1 MKSQKINR
9 CNGKVP
15 SNESVI
21 LYLQLGLENSGLHN
35 TKKRPIVYIL
45 VTIEKKNN
53 NDYIGVLVQRMDAST
68 RLDHASSSKVV
79 PEFHL
84 YYIGLVSRA
93 KERKGERECCE
104 REKERE
110 REREK
115 GKRNGGK
122 TKKQERKRKNKEKK
136 QDT

>member
-1 MKSQKINR
+1 MAKCHQIKEIF
-9 CNGKVP
+9 
-15 SNESVI
+15 
-21 LYLQLGLENSGLHN
+21 YLQLGLENSGLHN

-53 NDYIGVLVQRMDAST
+53 YDYIGVLVQRMDAST

-93 KERKGERECCE
+93 KERKGERESVARE
-104 REKERE
+104 RQRETERERE

-122 TKKQERKRKNKEKK
+122 TKK
-136 QDT
+136 